1 MNHGGSRDR
10 LIYKNLNEYDKI
22 KRSVIM
28 MKKKTALILGAA
40 AGVCLY
46 LLGYGHGHRRGK
58 TMYVSPPRKRRSVS
72 DGDF

>member
-1 MNHGGSRDR
+1 
-10 LIYKNLNEYDKI
+10 
-22 KRSVIM
+22 M
-28 MKKKTALILGAA
+28 MKKKAALILSAA

-58 TMYVSPPRKRRSVS
+58 TMYVSPPRKRRFVS

>member
-1 MNHGGSRDR
+1 
-10 LIYKNLNEYDKI
+10 
-22 KRSVIM
+22 M

-46 LLGYGHGHRRGK
+46 LLGYGRGHRRGK
-58 TMYVSPPRKRRSVS
+58 TMYVSPPRKRRFAS